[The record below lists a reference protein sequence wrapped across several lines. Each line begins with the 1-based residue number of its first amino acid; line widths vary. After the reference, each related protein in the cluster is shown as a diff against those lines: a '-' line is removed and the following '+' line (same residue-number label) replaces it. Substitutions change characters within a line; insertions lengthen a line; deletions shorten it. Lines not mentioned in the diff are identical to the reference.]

1 MKKTKITAPQSI
13 EDFAKDVEKFATT
26 KASKEDL
33 VYLETEISAM
43 VESLEKWKANQQ
55 DNTTKRILNKN
66 AP

>member
-43 VESLEKWKANQQ
+43 VESLEKWKAN
-55 DNTTKRILNKN
+55 
-66 AP
+66 